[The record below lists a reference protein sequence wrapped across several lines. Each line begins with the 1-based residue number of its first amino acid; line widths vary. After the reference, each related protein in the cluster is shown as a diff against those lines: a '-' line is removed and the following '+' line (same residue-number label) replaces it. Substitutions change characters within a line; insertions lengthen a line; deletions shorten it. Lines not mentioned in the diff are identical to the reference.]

1 MMLENRKRIFSVWH
15 LGSQEEE
22 KKQTTTEREVTEEE
36 VVVVVGV
43 RSGWTD

>member
-1 MMLENRKRIFSVWH
+1 MLENRKTILSVWH

-36 VVVVVGV
+36 EVVGV
-43 RSGWTD
+43 RLGWTV